1 MKIKLFL
8 AADFL
13 LSIIIASY
21 VYFTNEADIAIN
33 AGLSLFIAFSPI
45 CLLLAA
51 PIVLRIAR
59 AVLAKDGVKVNHL
72 KALTMIPEVDTVAVP
87 LNRFLMNGDYFVTD
101 IVPVG
106 LSQPSLLGVAAT
118 AEQKAEHSLGKVIY
132 KTAARRGLKIHN
144 VTASN
149 EIPGLGIEVVSN
161 GSTIRVGNPAW
172 VEQQGVGVNNSL
184 LTKIDKLSVYGKT
197 VLMIGIGRMAR
208 GLIALKD
215 EVDVDAKEFL
225 MLLKRKKLITV
236 LLTAAGKKTVKG
248 LAKNF
253 NLDAVKTNLLPED
266 KARELQIL
274 RAQGHTVAFITNEDR
289 DAPAVEV
296 ADVSVLLQ
304 EKNLSPLIVEEETN
318 SRENN
323 HLADLKA
330 ELEKIKLDDEDEPPV
345 QNTVETPPVTE
356 PELAPVE
363 KIVNIADKVDMEIP
377 VPKKFL
383 TVRKIAIRAADL
395 INLNKKIAYFSW
407 VVLIPLALMNTL
419 QDPPV
424 KLEPPETLIGVGIFS
439 LLIIFNSLRMKKG
452 SEN

>member
-33 AGLSLFIAFSPI
+33 AG
-45 CLLLAA
+45 AA

-208 GLIALKD
+208 GIIALKD

-248 LAKNF
+248 LVKNF

-356 PELAPVE
+356 PEPAPVE

-383 TVRKIAIRAADL
+383 TVRKIAVRAADL
-395 INLNKKIAYFSW
+395 INLNKKIAFFGR
-407 VVLIPLALMNTL
+407 V
-419 QDPPV
+419 
-424 KLEPPETLIGVGIFS
+424 EF
-439 LLIIFNSLRMKKG
+439 FF
-452 SEN
+452 